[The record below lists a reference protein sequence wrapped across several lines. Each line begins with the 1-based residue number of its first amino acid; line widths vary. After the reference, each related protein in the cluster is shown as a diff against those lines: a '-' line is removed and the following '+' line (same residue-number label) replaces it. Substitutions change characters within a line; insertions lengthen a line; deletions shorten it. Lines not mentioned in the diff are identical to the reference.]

1 MYFYW
6 HDLKQNCIMAT
17 DLCEISIEEFEE
29 KVFQWEPSP
38 SMRMDGRDGADSR
51 FSRLVCD

>member
-1 MYFYW
+1 
-6 HDLKQNCIMAT
+6 MAT